1 MLREQRFETF
11 SDFYNTDTSFSKLI
25 CECESCIELINDN
38 YDNVY
43 YEESGDKQKGIIQ
56 TIIEKIGN
64 AISTLAKKISEFFT
78 GKKTESIES
87 KIKNNPELAKE
98 TVEIMNYNELSRESQ
113 KALKEVDSA
122 KDSESINN
130 AKTKFNKKRAAI
142 IGTAT
147 VVTVAAGVGIVK
159 KISADNKSN
168 DNELKKIKKEIDNK
182 ETEARKEKYSDLTRE
197 KMMAKLDIISK
208 ATRDA
213 IASISDFN
221 GKVSKADKEKIKKVH
236 STIEH
241 NKKLKQDIISANK
254 NLSNGEKFKLRE
266 KEVRKA
272 SGYHN
277 SVAIN
282 KEGYKDYQY

>member
-1 MLREQRFETF
+1 MKWA
-11 SDFYNTDTSFSKLI
+11 N
-25 CECESCIELINDN
+25 
-38 YDNVY
+38 
-43 YEESGDKQKGIIQ
+43 
-56 TIIEKIGN
+56 
-64 AISTLAKKISEFFT
+64 
-78 GKKTESIES
+78 
-87 KIKNNPELAKE
+87 
-98 TVEIMNYNELSRESQ
+98 
-113 KALKEVDSA
+113 
-122 KDSESINN
+122 
-130 AKTKFNKKRAAI
+130 
-142 IGTAT
+142 
-147 VVTVAAGVGIVK
+147 
-159 KISADNKSN
+159 
-168 DNELKKIKKEIDNK
+168 
-182 ETEARKEKYSDLTRE
+182 
-197 KMMAKLDIISK
+197 LDIISK

-282 KEGYKDYQY
+282 KEGYKDYRY